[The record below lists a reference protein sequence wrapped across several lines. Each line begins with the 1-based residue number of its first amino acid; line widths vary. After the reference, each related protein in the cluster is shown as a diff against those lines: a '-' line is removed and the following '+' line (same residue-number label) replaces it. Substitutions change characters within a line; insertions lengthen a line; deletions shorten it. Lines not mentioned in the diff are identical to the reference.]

1 MRDST
6 DVPDTSGLLE
16 RVTRERDAAL
26 ALLELRTRERDEA
39 RAERDTART
48 DARINTIGECI
59 AAACGAESL
68 TEAIDAIADL
78 NGRGGGHG

>member
-26 ALLELRTRERDEA
+26 ALLELRTRERD
-39 RAERDTART
+39 AERERA
-48 DARINTIGECI
+48 DAMRINTIGECI